1 MDASVVT
8 MKFSGIRMRI
18 MNFELM
24 KISINIDKF
33 LKRFKDQTNII
44 FVIYSIIYMVMRKQ
58 ESSIF
63 SNFIELK
70 KNSLP
75 RNSPHLRA

>member
-18 MNFELM
+18 VNFELV
-24 KISINIDKF
+24 KNTINIDKF
-33 LKRFKDQTNII
+33 LKRFTDQTNII
-44 FVIYSIIYMVMRKQ
+44 FIIYSIIYMVMRKQ
-58 ESSIF
+58 EVSIF

-70 KNSLP
+70 IFSLP
-75 RNSPHLRA
+75 RNSPHLPA

>member
-18 MNFELM
+18 VNFELV
-24 KISINIDKF
+24 KNTINIDKF
-33 LKRFKDQTNII
+33 LKRFTDQTNII
-44 FVIYSIIYMVMRKQ
+44 FIIYSIIYMVMRKQ
-58 ESSIF
+58 EVSIF

-70 KNSLP
+70 KISLP
-75 RNSPHLRA
+75 RNSPHLPA